1 MSAAMFEPTPM
12 REVTPPSPA
21 INFDTNMDLAQGP
34 PCHPPA
40 RDEYEPQFC
49 DNLKQRVFDGQ
60 QFYKAQCL
68 VLDDRAYWLQN
79 RVRKAMFGSVWIGH
93 MLQRPQGSFDDNI
106 THWETTGQTV
116 AIKEVS
122 QQMMNQARACGSA
135 EDPRR
140 EHAAMQYVYEMVG
153 HQELPAQA
161 MARTG
166 VMMPQDWL
174 QDEHYCYLVMPY
186 CDGGELFDRVGNLGR
201 FSEEEARHWMHQILN
216 CLETLHTAGITHRD
230 LSLENVMIHQDRAVI
245 IDMGMSLNCP
255 YDQNRQR
262 RLITPQ
268 GAAGK
273 MKYMAPEVYANVES
287 GFDGMAI
294 DMWAV
299 GVILYIMLTGEVP
312 WQLPHHTDLKFAK
325 FTDGWI
331 EPYLKGQGFPLS
343 ANAYCLMQR
352 MLWLNPQDRLCLH
365 QVRAHPWMQMGSF
378 GSPQHGLIEWRCA
391 KNGDAAEDGERDKSE
406 LLEVEAP
413 KRIQRGKYSKDESPT
428 LSMEDM
434 AVMQESV
441 QKYQREEIRPEESFE
456 TVDESIVLSEDD
468 AYVKKLRATMETKA
482 E

>member
-1 MSAAMFEPTPM
+1 MA
-12 REVTPPSPA
+12 V
-21 INFDTNMDLAQGP
+21 NFDTNMDLAQGP

-40 RDEYEPQFC
+40 RDEYDPQFC

-79 RVRKAMFGSVWIGH
+79 RVRKAMFGSVWTGH
-93 MLQRPQGSFDDNI
+93 LLQRPMNNGGTGFDDSI

-122 QQMMNQARACGSA
+122 RQMMAQARACGSA
-135 EDPRR
+135 EDPCK

-153 HQELPAQA
+153 HQERPAQA
-161 MARTG
+161 MARSG

-186 CDGGELFDRVGNLGR
+186 CDGGELFDRVGTQGR
-201 FSEEEARHWMHQILN
+201 FSEDEARHWMHQILN
-216 CLETLHTAGITHRD
+216 CLETLHTAGLTHRD

-245 IDMGMSLNCP
+245 IDMGMSLNVP
-255 YDQNRQR
+255 IDQNRQR
-262 RLITPQ
+262 RLIAPQ
-268 GAAGK
+268 GPAGK

-287 GFDGMAI
+287 GFDGFAI

-312 WQLPHHTDLKFAK
+312 WQIPHHTDLKFAK

-331 EPYLKGQGFPLS
+331 EPYLKGQGFPLTG
-343 ANAYCLMQR
+343 NAYCLLQR

-378 GSPQHGLIEWRCA
+378 GAPQQGLIRWRSANREGDEGDREQNEDKAPLA
-391 KNGDAAEDGERDKSE
+391 K
-406 LLEVEAP
+406 VEAP
-413 KRIQRGKYSKDESPT
+413 KTIQRGKYSNDDSAA
-428 LSMEDM
+428 LSMEDI
-434 AVMQESV
+434 AVMQENV
-441 QKYQREEIRPEESFE
+441 VKYQREEIRPEEDIE
-456 TVDESIVLSEDD
+456 TVDESKVLSEDD
-468 AYVKKLRATMETKA
+468 AYVKKLRAKMEAKA